1 MNEKITVILTLRMQR
16 DSTLEVPTPSTEE
29 IKKAFY
35 TFVNSDL
42 SDYMKK
48 YAIINNVISF
58 YTDTK
63 SYIERFNELFNSK
76 NFTIEVKGSI
86 IILKYV
92 LDNENKLGIPLLL
105 HHIIHPSFE
114 AQLFAQFYIIRFIAS
129 VIAEAIRKYISPDIS
144 VSNNF
149 LVKIKEGDLPEDNDV
164 KELVKQIPKEGGF
177 AVTREGEE
185 LREIPGVPFYRLTI
199 RGNHVACYVFG
210 FERGFAWYGDPA
222 DEKIHEIKEKLI
234 QIMHERGYTY
244 ILSRNNQTTNPTSGS
259 Q

>member
-1 MNEKITVILTLRMQR
+1 MNEKIIVILTLRMQR

-42 SDYMKK
+42 ADYMKK
-48 YAIINNVISF
+48 YAVNNDVITF

-63 SYIERFNELFNSK
+63 SYIERFNKLFNSK
-76 NFTIEVKGSI
+76 NFTIEAKGSI

-92 LDNENKLGIPLLL
+92 LDNENKIGATLRL
-105 HHIIHPSFE
+105 HYDIIDPGYE
-114 AQLFAQFYIIRFIAS
+114 TQLFADFGIIRFIAS
-129 VIAEAIRKYISPDIS
+129 VIAEAIRKYISPNIS

-177 AVTREGEE
+177 AVTREGKE

-222 DEKIHEIKEKLI
+222 DEKIHEIKEKLR
-234 QIMHERGYTY
+234 QIMRERGY
-244 ILSRNNQTTNPTSGS
+244 ILSLFKQTTNPTSGS